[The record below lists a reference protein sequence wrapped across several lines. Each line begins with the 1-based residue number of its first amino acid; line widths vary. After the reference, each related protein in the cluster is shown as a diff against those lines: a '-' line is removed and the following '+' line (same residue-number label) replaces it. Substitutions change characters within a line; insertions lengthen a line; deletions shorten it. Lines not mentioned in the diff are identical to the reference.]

1 MTPMHRR
8 LTTTAVLTALA
19 TVAWPPLAR
28 AQQPPPQPITVS
40 GTVTNE
46 TGQPMQG
53 ASVALVGL
61 GLGAMTTEAGKY
73 SFIVPAARASGQA
86 ATLEA
91 RRLGFKPVQFAVTLT
106 PGTPITHDF
115 VLTAN
120 PLQLGEVVVTGAGT
134 ATQAERIGTV
144 RTPVDSA
151 AIQRSNETNVVNALA
166 AKAPGVTVTSQSG
179 SPGSSASIR
188 IRGLN
193 TIQGT
198 GQPLFVVDGTP
209 IDNSTNSTTG
219 STGSTD
225 TPNRASDINP
235 EDIESVEILKSG
247 AAAAIYGAR
256 AGQGVVLITT
266 KSGKLTGG
274 ITVSLRST
282 TRMDQLYRS
291 EPLQREYGQGTG
303 GEGVTCSAPDCSLT
317 STTWGPKLAPGTPTW
332 NHSTDLFENALTY
345 DNTLAV
351 SGGSD
356 RTTFYLSGG
365 SSNQN
370 GVVIG
375 NNDRYDRYSVRLK
388 ASQLLPGGFRVDGNV
403 AYVDDRGQ
411 FVQKGSNTS
420 GVSLGSWRTPPEFNN
435 FEYLDPESGLQRSF
449 RFPNPSSASI
459 NRSRGYDNP
468 VFAIKE
474 QDNNQQVGRAFGNI
488 GLSYDP
494 KEWVSLRLT
503 VGADYVSDERLE
515 TLPKTSSSFPTGQ
528 VVRGN
533 LVNYQLDNNLTAT
546 FTRSFMEGFESRLVL
561 GGNLSSRNFRQD
573 IVTGQDLIAPEPFV
587 LTNTTTRTPNDFRSL
602 VRGESYY
609 AQYQQ
614 EFWRQLYLTGT
625 VRNDGFSTFGV
636 SNRRHWFPAATA
648 AWNFTNYT
656 TLGGLL
662 SQGRVRAAYGETG
675 TEPGVYLTNGF
686 YSSGFFVSTWSD
698 ALLASQGGQGGLFT
712 ASRKPQNN
720 LKPERQR
727 EFETG
732 FDLGFLNDR
741 ADASFTYYNRKARD
755 VIFDLPLPASTGYNV
770 QASNAGTIR
779 NSGIEASLNFHPVR
793 STDFDWD
800 LGFQYAHNKN
810 KVLDLQGAEAVD
822 LPTGGFFT
830 GTLVSAVRNN
840 PIGVFRSYDFVRC
853 RYGKANAVDIEGTG
867 SPVDINAA
875 CQAAKAPN
883 GALYIG
889 PDGFPVEDP
898 TQRVIGDPNPNWTGG
913 IRTGLR
919 WKKVSV
925 SGLLDI
931 RRGGVIW
938 NGTRGALDNFGTA
951 AETRLRANCAYDA
964 NGDLACTGNE
974 RTFGKDFMRG
984 SVFGPG
990 AGTAVPIG
998 ENWFTGLGS
1007 GFGDV
1012 ASQFLEDG
1020 GFVKLR
1026 EISVGYSF
1034 TGPWVRNSLGVTSLD
1049 LRLAGRNLATW
1060 TKYSGID
1067 PETNL
1072 GGAEV
1077 AAQGIDYFNNPP
1089 TRSFVITLGII
1100 R

>member
-1 MTPMHRR
+1 MTRMHCR
-8 LTTTAVLTALA
+8 LTAAALLA
-19 TVAWPPLAR
+19 AIAWPAPGR
-28 AQQPPPQPITVS
+28 TQQPQPISVS
-40 GTVTNE
+40 GRVVNE
-46 TGQPMQG
+46 TGQAMPG

-61 GLGAMTTEAGKY
+61 GLGAMTADDGRYT
-73 SFIVPAARASGQA
+73 FTVPAARATGQT

-91 RRLGFKPVQFAVTLT
+91 RRLGYRPVSVQVTLT
-106 PGTPITHDF
+106 AGTTITHDF
-115 VLTAN
+115 TLAAN

-166 AKAPGVTVTSQSG
+166 AKAPGVVVTSQSG
-179 SPGSSASIR
+179 SPGASASIR

-209 IDNSTNSTTG
+209 IDNTTLATTAN
-219 STGSTD
+219 TGSTD
-225 TPNRASDINP
+225 IPNRAADINP
-235 EDIESVEILKSG
+235 ADIESVEILKSG

-266 KSGKLTGG
+266 KSGRPTGG
-274 ITVSLRST
+274 IQYSLRST
-282 TRMDQLYRS
+282 TRLDQLNRT
-291 EPLQREYGQGTG
+291 EPLQRLYGQGTG
-303 GEGVTCSAPDCSLT
+303 GEGVECTEVDCSLT
-317 STTWGPKLAPGTPTW
+317 STTWGPRLPAGTRTW
-332 NHSTDLFENALTY
+332 DHGRDLFEDAATY
-345 DNTLAV
+345 DNTLSV

-356 RTTFYLSGG
+356 RTTFYLSAGA
-365 SSNQN
+365 SNQN
-370 GVVIG
+370 GTVIG

-388 ASQLLPGGFRVDGNV
+388 ASQFLPGGFRLDGNV

-435 FEYLDPESGLQRSF
+435 LEYLDPATGLHRSF
-449 RFPNPSSASI
+449 RFPRPSSSSI
-459 NRSRGYDNP
+459 NDSRGYDNP
-468 VFAIKE
+468 LFAIKA
-474 QDNNQQVGRAFGNI
+474 QDNTQRVGRSFGNV

-533 LVNYQLDNNLTAT
+533 LINYQLDNNLTAT
-546 FTRSFMEGFESRLVL
+546 FTRSFFEGFESRLVL
-561 GGNLSSRNFRQD
+561 GGNLNSRNYRQN
-573 IVTGQDLIAPEPFV
+573 IVTGQDLIAPQPFA
-587 LTNTTTRTPNDFRSL
+587 LRNTTTRTPADSTVL
-602 VRGESYY
+602 VRGESFFG
-609 AQYQQ
+609 QVQQ
-614 EFWRQLYLTGT
+614 EFWRQLYLTAT
-625 VRNDGFSTFGV
+625 LRNDGFSTFGA
-636 SNRRHWFPAATA
+636 SDRRHWFPAATL

-662 SQGRVRAAYGETG
+662 SEGRLRAAYGQTG
-675 TEPGVYLTNGF
+675 TEPGVYLTSGYF
-686 YSSGFFVSTWSD
+686 SSGFFTSTWSD
-698 ALLASQGGQGGLFT
+698 ALLASQNGRGGLFT
-712 ASRKPQNN
+712 ATRKPQNN

-732 FDLGFLNDR
+732 IDLGLMRDR
-741 ADASFTYYNRKARD
+741 ADASFTFYDRKARD
-755 VIFDLPLPASTGYNV
+755 VIFDLPLPASTGYSV
-770 QASNAGTIR
+770 QASNAGVIR
-779 NSGIEASLNFHPVR
+779 NTGIEASLNLHPIR
-793 STDFDWD
+793 SADFDWD
-800 LGFQYAHNKN
+800 IGFQYAHNRN
-810 KVLDLQGAEAVD
+810 KVLDLRGAEAVD

-830 GTLVSAVRNN
+830 GTLVSAVRRY
-840 PIGVFRSYDFVRC
+840 PIGVFRSFDFVRC
-853 RYGKANAVDIEGTG
+853 RYGESNAVDLEGTG
-867 SPVDINAA
+867 ETADINAM
-875 CQAAKAPN
+875 CQSAGAPN

-889 PDGFPVEDP
+889 PDGFPVEDQ

-913 IRTGLR
+913 VRTGVR
-919 WKKVSV
+919 WRKLSV

-931 RRGGVIW
+931 RRGGMIW
-938 NGTRGALDNFGTA
+938 NGTKGALYNFGTHGD
-951 AETRLRANCAYDA
+951 TRLRADCAYDA
-964 NGDLACTGNE
+964 DDNLQCTGNE
-974 RTFGKDFMRG
+974 RVFGKNFMRG
-984 SVFGPG
+984 PVFGPG
-990 AGTAVPIG
+990 KDTAVPIG
-998 ENWFTGLGS
+998 ENWYTGKGS
-1007 GFGDV
+1007 GFGIV

-1020 GFVKLR
+1020 SFVKLR

-1034 TGPWVRNSLGVTSLD
+1034 DNRWVRDRLGLTSLD

-1060 TKYSGID
+1060 TKYTGID

-1077 AAQGIDYFNNPP
+1077 AAQGIDYFNNPQ
-1089 TRSFVITLGII
+1089 TRSFVITLGIN

>member
-1 MTPMHRR
+1 MTRMHCR
-8 LTTTAVLTALA
+8 LTATALMVA
-19 TVAWPPLAR
+19 VAWPALAR
-28 AQQPPPQPITVS
+28 AQTPQPITIS
-40 GTVTNE
+40 GRVVNE
-46 TGQPMQG
+46 TGQPMLG

-61 GLGAMTTEAGKY
+61 GLGSMTSEDGRY
-73 SFIVPAARASGQA
+73 SFTVPGARASGQT

-91 RRLGFKPVQFAVTLT
+91 RRIGFRPTSTQVTLT

-115 VLTAN
+115 TLAAN
-120 PLQLGEVVVTGAGT
+120 PLQLGEVVITGAGT

-144 RTPVDSA
+144 RTPVDSST
-151 AIQRSNETNVVNALA
+151 IVNSNETNVVNALA

-179 SPGSSASIR
+179 SPGSSSSIR

-209 IDNSTNSTTG
+209 IDNSTTATG
-219 STGSTD
+219 GPTASTD
-225 TPNRASDINP
+225 VPNRAADINP
-235 EDIESVEILKSG
+235 NDIENIEILKSG

-266 KSGKLTGG
+266 KSGRATGG
-274 ITVSLRST
+274 ITLGFRST

-291 EPLQREYGQGTG
+291 QPLQREYGQGTG
-303 GEGVTCSAPDCSLT
+303 GEGVTCTKPNCSLT
-317 STTWGPKLAPGTPTW
+317 STTWGPKLAAGTPTW
-332 NHSTDLFENALTY
+332 DHSTDLFENAVTY
-345 DNTLAV
+345 DNTLSV

-365 SSNQN
+365 ASNQN
-370 GVVIG
+370 GVVVG

-388 ASQLLPGGFRVDGNV
+388 ASQTLPAGFRVDGNV
-403 AYVDDRGQ
+403 AYVDDRGK

-435 FEYLDPESGLQRSF
+435 LEYLDPASGLHRSF
-449 RFPNPSSASI
+449 RFPQPATGSI
-459 NRSRGYDNP
+459 NTSRGYDNP
-468 VFAIKE
+468 LFAIKN
-474 QDNNQQVGRAFGNI
+474 QDNDQQVGRAFGNI

-494 KEWVSLRLT
+494 REWVSVRLT
-503 VGADYVSDERLE
+503 LGADYVSDERLE

-528 VVRGN
+528 VIRGN

-546 FTRSFMEGFESRLVL
+546 FTRSFWEGFESRFVI
-561 GGNLSSRNFRQD
+561 GGNLNSRNFRQD
-573 IVTGQDLIAPEPFV
+573 IVTGQDLIAPQPFV

-602 VRGESYY
+602 VRGESYFG
-609 AQYQQ
+609 QYQQ
-614 EFWRQLYLTGT
+614 EFWRQLYLTAT
-625 VRNDGFSTFGV
+625 LRNDGFSTFGV
-636 SNRRHWFPAATA
+636 SNRRHWFPAASL

-662 SQGRVRAAYGETG
+662 SQGRVRAAYGQTG
-675 TEPGVYLTNGF
+675 TEPGVYLTNGY
-686 YSSGFFVSTWSD
+686 YSSGFFTSTWSD

-712 ASRKPQNN
+712 ALRKPQNN
-720 LKPERQR
+720 LKPENQR
-727 EFETG
+727 EVETG
-732 FDLGFLNDR
+732 VDFGFLKDR
-741 ADASFTYYNRKARD
+741 ADASFTYYDRKAHD
-755 VIFDLPLPASTGYNV
+755 VIFDLPLAASTGYNV
-770 QASNAGTIR
+770 QAANAGVIR
-779 NSGIEASLNFHPVR
+779 NTGIEASLNLRPIR

-810 KVLDLQGAEAVD
+810 KVLALTGAEAVD

-830 GTLVSAVRNN
+830 GTLVSAVRGY

-853 RYGKANAVDIEGTG
+853 RNGTPNSVDVDGSGT
-867 SPVDINAA
+867 PTDINAA
-875 CQAAKAPN
+875 CAAAKAPN

-889 PDGFPVEDP
+889 PDGFPVADP

-913 IRTGLR
+913 VRTGLR
-919 WKKVSV
+919 WRKVTV

-964 NGDLACTGNE
+964 TDNLACTGNE
-974 RTFGKDFMRG
+974 RTFGKDFMSG
-984 SVFGPG
+984 AVFGPG
-990 AGTAVPIG
+990 SGTPVPIG
-998 ENWFTGLGS
+998 ENWYTGLGS
-1007 GFGDV
+1007 GFGTV

-1020 GFVKLR
+1020 SFVKLR

-1034 TGPWVRNSLGVTSLD
+1034 TGPWVSRSLGVTSLD

-1077 AAQGIDYFNNPP
+1077 AAQGIDYFNNPQ
-1089 TRSFVITLGII
+1089 TRSLVITLGIN

>member
-1 MTPMHRR
+1 MTGMHRR
-8 LTTTAVLTALA
+8 LSSVVLTALTA
-19 TVAWPPLAR
+19 LTSPSLTR
-28 AQQPPPQPITVS
+28 AQQPQPITVS

-46 TGQPMQG
+46 TGQPMQA

-61 GLGAMTTEAGKY
+61 GIGATTSEDGKY
-73 SFIVPAARASGQA
+73 SFVVPAARASGQT

-91 RRLGFKPVQFAVTLT
+91 RRLGFSPVRFEVTLT
-106 PGTPITHDF
+106 PGTTITHDF
-115 VLTAN
+115 VLAAN
-120 PLQLGEVVVTGAGT
+120 PLQLGEVVITGAGT

-144 RTPVDSA
+144 RTPVDST
-151 AIQRSNETNVVNALA
+151 AIQRANETNVVTALA

-209 IDNSTNSTTG
+209 IDNSTTATG
-219 STGSTD
+219 DPTASTD
-225 TPNRASDINP
+225 IPNRAADINP
-235 EDIESVEILKSG
+235 ADIESIEILKSG

-266 KSGKLTGG
+266 KSGRPTGG
-274 ITVSLRST
+274 INIALRST
-282 TRMDQLYRS
+282 TRVDQLYHS

-303 GEGVTCSAPDCSLT
+303 GEGVTCSAPNCSLT
-317 STTWGPKLAPGTPTW
+317 STTWGPKLAAGTPTW
-332 NHSTDLFENALTY
+332 DHSTDLFEDAVTY
-345 DNTLAV
+345 DNNLSV

-388 ASQLLPGGFRVDGNV
+388 ASQMLTGGLRLDGNV
-403 AYVDDRGQ
+403 AYVDDRGK

-435 FEYLDPESGLQRSF
+435 LEYLDPESGLQRSF
-449 RFPNPSSASI
+449 RFPNPSASSA
-459 NRSRGYDNP
+459 NQSRGYDNP
-468 VFAIKE
+468 LFAIKE
-474 QDNNQQVGRAFGNI
+474 QQNTQQVGRAFGNI

-494 KEWVSLRLT
+494 KEWVSVRLT

-515 TLPKTSSSFPTGQ
+515 ALPKTSSSFPTGQ

-546 FTRSFMEGFESRLVL
+546 FTRSFLEGFESRVVL
-561 GGNLSSRNFRQD
+561 GGNLNSRNFRQD

-602 VRGESYY
+602 VRGESYF

-625 VRNDGFSTFGV
+625 LRNDGFSTFGV
-636 SNRRHWFPAATA
+636 SNRRHWFPAATL
-648 AWNFTNYT
+648 AWNFSNYT

-662 SQGRVRAAYGETG
+662 TQGRVRAAYGETG

-698 ALLASQGGQGGLFT
+698 ALLASQNGQGGLFT
-712 ASRKPQNN
+712 ASRKPQDN

-732 FDLGFLNDR
+732 VDLGFLQDR
-741 ADASFTYYNRKARD
+741 ADASFTFYDRKARD
-755 VIFDLPLPASTGYNV
+755 VIFDLPLPASTGYSV

-779 NSGIEASLNFHPVR
+779 NTGIEASLNLHPIR
-793 STDFDWD
+793 TADFNWD
-800 LGFQYAHNKN
+800 VGFQYAHNKN
-810 KVLDLQGAEAVD
+810 KVLSLQGAEAVD

-830 GTLVSAVRNN
+830 GTLVSAVRGY

-853 RYGKANAVDIEGTG
+853 RYGSTNAVDVDGSGTA
-867 SPVDINAA
+867 VDVNAA
-875 CQAAKAPN
+875 CQAAGAPN
-883 GALYIG
+883 GALYVG
-889 PDGFPVEDP
+889 ADGFPVEDP
-898 TQRVIGDPNPNWTGG
+898 TQRVVGDPNPNWTGA
-913 IRTGLR
+913 INTGFR
-919 WKKVSV
+919 WKNVSV

-938 NGTRGALDNFGTA
+938 NGTRGALDNFGTS
-951 AETRLRANCAYDA
+951 AETRQRADCAYDA
-964 NGDLACTGNE
+964 GGDLQCSGNE
-974 RTFGKDFMRG
+974 RVFGTNFFRG
-984 SVFGPG
+984 PVFGPG

-998 ENWFTGLGS
+998 ENWYTGLGS

-1012 ASQFLEDG
+1012 AAQFLEDG
-1020 GFVKLR
+1020 SFVKLR
-1026 EISVGYSF
+1026 EISLGYTF
-1034 TGPWVRNSLGVTSLD
+1034 DGPWVKNSLGVSSLD

-1077 AAQGIDYFNNPP
+1077 AAQGIDYFNNPQ
-1089 TRSFVITLGII
+1089 TRSFVITLGIN

>member
-1 MTPMHRR
+1 MHCR
-8 LTTTAVLTALA
+8 LTATALLGA
-19 TVAWPPLAR
+19 VAWTSLAR
-28 AQQPPPQPITVS
+28 AQTPQPIAVS
-40 GTVTNE
+40 GKVVNE

-53 ASVALVGL
+53 ASVSFVGL
-61 GLGAMTTEAGKY
+61 GMGAMTAEDGRYAF
-73 SFIVPAARASGQA
+73 SVPAARASGQT

-91 RRLGFKPVQFAVTLT
+91 RRLGYKPVSVQVTLT
-106 PGTPITHDF
+106 AGTPITHDF
-115 VLTAN
+115 TLAAN

-166 AKAPGVTVTSQSG
+166 AKAPGVVVTSQSG

-209 IDNSTNSTTG
+209 IDNSTMSTTG

-235 EDIESVEILKSG
+235 EDIESVEILKSS

-266 KSGKLTGG
+266 KSGKPTGA
-274 ITVSLRST
+274 VNYSLRST
-282 TRMDQLYRS
+282 TRFDQLYRS
-291 EPLQREYGQGTG
+291 EPLQRLYGQGTG
-303 GEGVTCSAPDCSLT
+303 GEGVTCPAPDCSLT
-317 STTWGPKLAPGTPTW
+317 STTWGPRLPAGTPTY
-332 NHSTDLFENALTY
+332 NHSTDLFENGLTY
-345 DNTLAV
+345 DNTLTV

-365 SSNQN
+365 ASNQN
-370 GVVIG
+370 GTVVG
-375 NNDRYDRYSVRLK
+375 NNDEYDRYSVRLK
-388 ASQLLPGGFRVDGNV
+388 ASQMLPGGFRFDGNV

-411 FVQKGSNTS
+411 FLQKGSNTS

-435 FEYLDPESGLQRSF
+435 LEFLDPESGLQRSF
-449 RFPNPSSASI
+449 RFPEPSAASI

-468 VFAIKE
+468 LFVIKE
-474 QDNNQQVGRAFGNI
+474 QDNTQQVGRSFGNI

-494 KEWVSLRLT
+494 KAWMSLRLT

-528 VVRGN
+528 VVKGN

-546 FTRSFMEGFESRLVL
+546 FTRSFVDGFESRFVV
-561 GGNLSSRNFRQD
+561 GGNLNSRNFRQD

-602 VRGESYY
+602 IRGESYFG
-609 AQYQQ
+609 QFQQ

-625 VRNDGFSTFGV
+625 LRNDGFSTFGS
-636 SNRRHWFPAATA
+636 SNPRHWFPAGTL

-662 SQGRVRAAYGETG
+662 SAGRVRAAYGQTG

-686 YSSGFFVSTWSD
+686 LSSGFFASTYSD
-698 ALLASQGGQGGLFT
+698 ALLASQNGRGGLFT
-712 ASRKPQNN
+712 AGRKPQDN

-732 FDLGFLNDR
+732 VDFGFLHDR
-741 ADASFTYYNRKARD
+741 ADASFTFYDRKARD
-755 VIFDLPLPASTGYNV
+755 VIFDLPLAASTGYSV
-770 QASNAGTIR
+770 QASNAGVIR
-779 NSGIEASLNFHPVR
+779 NTGIETSLNLHPVR
-793 STDFDWD
+793 SASFDWD
-800 LGFQYAHNKN
+800 VGFQYAHNKN
-810 KVLDLQGAEAVD
+810 KVLDLQGADAVD

-830 GTLVSAVRNN
+830 GTLVSAVRGN
-840 PIGVFRSYDFVRC
+840 PIGVFRSFDFVRC
-853 RYGKANAVDIEGTG
+853 RYGTPNAVDVDGSGTATD
-867 SPVDINAA
+867 VNAL

-889 PDGFPVEDP
+889 PDGFPIADP
-898 TQRVIGDPNPNWTGG
+898 AQRVIGDPNPNWTGG
-913 IRTGLR
+913 INTGIR
-919 WKKVSV
+919 WHKVSV
-925 SGLLDI
+925 TGLVDI

-938 NGTRGALDNFGTA
+938 DGTKGALDNFGTSA
-951 AETRLRANCAYDA
+951 DTRLRADCTYDA
-964 NGDLACTGNE
+964 DGNLGCTGNE

-984 SVFGPG
+984 ATVGPG
-990 AGTAVPIG
+990 AGMAVPIG
-998 ENWFTGLGS
+998 ENWYTGLGS
-1007 GFGDV
+1007 GFGPV

-1020 GFVKLR
+1020 SFVKLR
-1026 EISVGYSF
+1026 EISVGYTFDGS
-1034 TGPWVRNSLGVTSLD
+1034 WVRNGLGLTSLD

-1067 PETNL
+1067 PETSL

-1077 AAQGIDYFNNPP
+1077 AAQGVDYFNNPQ
-1089 TRSFVITLGII
+1089 TRSFVITLGIT